1 MNYVPAKQV
10 FRQPDARRGLPGWTY
25 HSAELHG
32 LELEQIFLRHW
43 MFVAHAAEIPRSGD
57 YACFALGDERAVIVR
72 DGDGE
77 IRAFHNVCR
86 HRASRVV
93 ADDRGHC
100 GKAFICPFHG
110 WSYNLDGTLRNVP
123 KAETF
128 PDIDR
133 AELGLKPIDCEI
145 WHGLVFIR
153 FAGDGPGVAEQFAP
167 AEKEIDLYRIG
178 EMQPY
183 GNTWSFR
190 FDLDWKAVADIDAEG
205 YHVPVGHP
213 ELFDLVG
220 STYTDQ
226 TLEGGLARACGD
238 FAGRRHK
245 LERNREYVAALPDDS
260 YLPEDYRTQ
269 WIYWGL
275 FPGFVLTLFPDQVE
289 VYQIYPTGPQ
299 RSVMAG
305 ASYALPDDR
314 PAMQR
319 ARELNRKINRDV
331 GNEDVDLVKWAA
343 EGMRSSAFD
352 GVILSDLEIN
362 VASYQNRLRKL
373 LPVVRLDEA
382 PAAGTLREVNAR
394 LAGER
399 RVTAVR

>member
-1 MNYVPAKQV
+1 MQTVSPEKL
-10 FRQPDARRGLPGWTY
+10 FRHPEVRRGLPGWTY
-25 HSAELHG
+25 HSAELH
-32 LELEQIFLRHW
+32 ELEIERIFLRHW
-43 MFVAHAAEIPRSGD
+43 MFVAHVAEIPNRGD
-57 YACFALGDERAVIVR
+57 YVCFALGDERAVIVR
-72 DGDGE
+72 DADGA

-110 WSYNLDGTLRNVP
+110 WSYNLDGSLRNIP
-123 KAETF
+123 KADTF

-133 AELGLKPIDCEI
+133 AEFGLKPIDCEI

-153 FAGDGPGVAEQFAP
+153 FDGDGPGIAEQFAP
-167 AEKEIDLYRIG
+167 AEAEIGLYRIG

-183 GNTWSFR
+183 GKTWTFR

-213 ELFDLVG
+213 ELFDLLG
-220 STYTDQ
+220 ATYTDQ
-226 TLEGGLARACGD
+226 FVEGGLARAHGS
-238 FAGRRHK
+238 FAGRKHK
-245 LERNREYVAALPDDS
+245 FERNRAYVAALPDES

-275 FPGFVLTLFPDQVE
+275 FPGFVVTLFPDQVE

-299 RSVMAG
+299 QSVMAG

-319 ARELNRKINRDV
+319 ARELNRAINMDV

-352 GVILSDLEIN
+352 GVILSDLELN

-382 PAAGTLREVNAR
+382 PAPGTLADVNSQLVA
-394 LAGER
+394 EQ
-399 RVTAVR
+399 RVAAVR